1 MIAFILSSKFFQ
13 LFNFQCLILG
23 FLDFYFYRVLHL
35 NLCIW
40 RQLMFCT
47 ISLAKTT
54 EFDVIYSSTS
64 YFH

>member
-1 MIAFILSSKFFQ
+1 MIAFILSSKFSQ

-40 RQLMFCT
+40 RQLIT
-47 ISLAKTT
+47 PAPVTSIRALQRKTYCLT
-54 EFDVIYSSTS
+54 L
-64 YFH
+64 